1 MFESNDFVFQEKKK
15 KHRMILFFKSCGVI
29 LLLIKCIG
37 IKIILPCADNYISTT
52 DSSNF
57 DVTSFMIEVISSSD
71 TFISLFV
78 TNELKALSAAL

>member
-1 MFESNDFVFQEKKK
+1 MFESNDFVFRHKKK

-37 IKIILPCADNYISTT
+37 IKIILPYGYSYISTT
-52 DSSNF
+52 ESSNCA
-57 DVTSFMIEVISSSD
+57 VTSLMIEVISSSD
-71 TFISLFV
+71 TFVSLFV